1 MLHWRIK
8 INREWVSD
16 RQRSVLQGCLL
27 ACWLSNR
34 TIQRWSKSKIVP
46 QDIDIRGNNMEKMDS
61 DAALDQGRR
70 KGCSDRKWR
79 QAEPRSNS
87 QSCNS
92 EFYLIWNQNYSKIF
106 HLLNTMIRLINE
118 TRLRRLQ
125 VTELTIYVIFF
136 NLFFLSIKYTF
147 FVTVSTNKGC
157 CCWQQCLTETYKWN
171 HVVYLMIIEVYS

>member
-87 QSCNS
+87 QSYNS

-125 VTELTIYVIFF
+125 MTELPDNLCNFFLIYFFFVYKIYVFC
-136 NLFFLSIKYTF
+136 NY
-147 FVTVSTNKGC
+147 
-157 CCWQQCLTETYKWN
+157 EYK
-171 HVVYLMIIEVYS
+171 